1 MGSVEPPLAMATS
14 QGAGEAGP
22 EAGTARESTEGP

>member
-22 EAGTARESTEGP
+22 EAGSARSQEGP